1 MKLFSKIVR
10 FLNVPDFINNVEGF
24 TRTKTEEIK
33 VRFEEYAME
42 LLAKIAIYAAMFF
55 VSLFFLLFASIT
67 AGQYLNEVL
76 NSAFVGYGIVTLFY
90 LLLLIILFL
99 VKKFKTD
106 DSSPEEGLSNNTS
119 TFYD

>member
-1 MKLFSKIVR
+1 MKILYNIAR

-33 VRFEEYAME
+33 IRFEEYALE

-55 VSLFFLLFASIT
+55 VSFFFLLFVSIT

-76 NSAFVGYGIVTLFY
+76 SSTFAGYGIIALFY

-99 VKKFKTD
+99 VKKLKSD
-106 DSSPEEGLSNNTS
+106 DASSEEVSEHTS
-119 TFYD
+119 TFHD

>member
-1 MKLFSKIVR
+1 MKLFYKISR
-10 FLNVPDFINNVEGF
+10 FLNIPDFINNVEGF

-42 LLAKIAIYAAMFF
+42 LLAKIAIYIAMFF

-67 AGQYLNEVL
+67 AGQYFNEVL
-76 NSAFVGYGIVTLFY
+76 DSTFAGHGIMALFY

-99 VKKFKTD
+99 IKKLKT
-106 DSSPEEGLSNNTS
+106 EGATSEDVSKNTS
-119 TFYD
+119 TFHD

>member
-1 MKLFSKIVR
+1 MKLFYKIAR

-24 TRTKTEEIK
+24 TRTKTEEMK

-76 NSAFVGYGIVTLFY
+76 DSTFAGYGILALFY
-90 LLLLIILFL
+90 LLLLIILFI
-99 VKKFKTD
+99 VKKLKTD
-106 DSSPEEGLSNNTS
+106 DTSSEEDSSKNTS
-119 TFYD
+119 TFHD